1 MSNTGRPSGTK
12 DERAAVQLTV
22 YVAEPH
28 VNDRRCAVN
37 ELVRR
42 AVRAGLAGGT
52 VLVACEGFGRR
63 HSHEPTFWHAADE
76 TPLTMFFVDSAERI
90 DAVLACLDEVLPDA
104 VAVRK
109 PVRAIRYARHPQVP
123 R

>member
-1 MSNTGRPSGTK
+1 MTAAATPPGGK
-12 DERAAVQLTV
+12 EERAAVQLTL

-42 AVRAGLAGGT
+42 AARAGLAGGT
-52 VLVACEGFGRR
+52 VLAACEGFGRR

-76 TPLTMFFVDSAERI
+76 TPLTVFFVDSAQHI
-90 DAVLACLDEVLPDA
+90 DALLQLVDEVLPDA

-109 PVRAIRYARHPQVP
+109 PVRAISYRRRPPSP